1 MGWETLCE
9 KSECTVQGRK
19 MNGNGNMNT
28 KLPVFDGKNW
38 NRWMIQMRVLFG
50 AQDVLDLVTDG
61 YVQVAADATDEQKNT
76 QKEVR
81 KKDQKALFFI
91 HQCVDVNVFEK
102 IADST
107 TAKAAWDTLV
117 RCYGGDASVKKV
129 KLQSLRKQY
138 ENLNM
143 KNNEKVS
150 EYISRVILITNE
162 MKACGETLSEETIME
177 KVLRSL
183 TSQFDYIVVA
193 IEHSKDLSTMRIEE
207 LQSSLEAQELR
218 LTERTSEREVE
229 QQALKAT
236 SDRRYQKQSE
246 ARRRSDGG
254 QKSESSTSDRQKNAQ
269 KGKEKYDKKK
279 IQCYCCKKFGHFARD
294 CWSNKERKSEE
305 ANIARSSDDESV
317 LLMASESDDMD
328 LIDWW
333 YMDTGCSNHLTGN
346 KKWLV
351 DFDSEKRTKI
361 RCADDK
367 YLNAEGMG
375 NVRVTLNNGKTAL
388 IQNVWYV
395 PGIRSN
401 LMSVGQLI
409 EKGFSVTMKDNLL
422 KLYDCNQKLIMESEQ
437 GRNRTF
443 KVNVRTAD
451 SECLSATSA
460 EKESEL
466 WHRRFGHLNFRSLKH
481 LNSKKLVHGI
491 PAIKKP
497 EKSCKVCMEGKQ
509 PRLPFASETAPR
521 AKHALGVVHSD
532 VCGPFPVA
540 SIGGNK
546 YFVLFV
552 DEFTRMTW
560 VSLIKFKHEVFDEFK
575 KFRMKAENQSGQKL
589 KILRTDGG
597 GEYNSKEFQKFCEEN
612 GIEHEVTAPYTPQH
626 NGLAERRNRTLL
638 DMVRSMLKEKKL
650 PQKLW
655 GEAVA
660 TATYVLNRCPTKKL
674 KEIVPIQKW
683 TGDKQSVSHLKVFG
697 SVCYK
702 HVPEARRQKL
712 DDRSKVMI
720 LIGYHSTGAYKLYC
734 PETNKIEFSRDVIVK
749 ESEVWNWDKS
759 QSDSDVRTSEE
770 RSELRISEVGVN
782 SDVDSDSDSDSDSGE
797 DSEDEGDSD
806 DSDPDDPDSD
816 GNPDSGGNSN
826 SGNMPDPE
834 DDQSS
839 GGSQPSEARNS
850 EAQDSEQVQRP
861 QRIRN
866 IPRRYAEFDMLQD
879 TEVDSEGE
887 VIQCA
892 MLVDSEP
899 ISTEEAL
906 KQKLWLKA
914 MKEELDAIERNKT
927 WKLTELPKDKK
938 AISVRWVFKQKLKPD
953 GSIGKHKARLVARGF
968 LQKPGLDYSEVFAP
982 VARHETIRMVIAI
995 AANRNW
1001 PLMHLD
1007 VKSAF
1012 LNGPLE
1018 EEVYVSQPPGFV
1030 KKNQEGMVY
1039 RLYKALYGLKQAPRA
1054 WNKKIDS
1061 FFKKQGFQK
1070 CEMEY
1075 GVYVQHTSEGNMT
1088 LVCLYVDDI
1097 LLTGSSEQEI
1107 AKFKKVLMNEFEMTD
1122 LGKMT
1127 YFLGMEF
1134 RYSEKGIILHQLK
1147 YELELLKRFNLK
1159 NCKIAVTPSDT
1170 NQKLDSDSDGK
1181 DVDAT
1186 TFKQLVGSLRYLC
1199 NTRPDIC
1206 YSVGM
1211 VSRFMSKP
1219 KWSHYQAAVRIL
1231 RYIKGTLKYG
1241 VLFPSGR
1248 KDESELLSYS
1258 DSDWCG
1264 DRVDR
1269 RSTSGYLFKFLGG
1282 PISWCSKKQPVVALS
1297 TCEAEYIA
1305 GAVTACQAVWI
1316 LNLLQDLKIKVNK
1329 PLKLMIDNKSA
1340 INLARNPV
1348 LHGRSKHI
1356 ETKYHFLRHQV
1367 QRGVLE
1373 VVHCSTQ
1380 KQLADVLTKA
1390 IKTDQFLRLRDG
1402 IGVTSFDG
1410 I

>member
-1 MGWETLCE
+1 
-9 KSECTVQGRK
+9 
-19 MNGNGNMNT
+19 MNGNSGMST

-38 NRWMIQMRVLFG
+38 NRWMKQMIVLFG
-50 AQDVLDLVTDG
+50 AQDVLELVTEG
-61 YVQVAADATDEQKNT
+61 YVPVAADATDAQKLA
-76 QKEVR
+76 QKDTK
-81 KKDQKALFFI
+81 KKDQRALFYI
-91 HQCVDVNVFEK
+91 HQCVDENVFEK
-102 IADST
+102 IADSE
-107 TAKAAWDTLV
+107 TAKAAWDTLI

-143 KNNEKVS
+143 KNNEKVP
-150 EYISRVILITNE
+150 EYISRMILITNE
-162 MKACGETLSEETIME
+162 MKACGETLSEQVIIE

-183 TSQFDYIVVA
+183 TPQFDYIVVA
-193 IEHSKDLSTMRIEE
+193 IEHSKDLSSMRIEE

-218 LTERTSEREVE
+218 LTERNSEREVE
-229 QQALKAT
+229 QQALKAD
-236 SDRRYQKQSE
+236 SGKNYQKKSWSE
-246 ARRRSDGG
+246 AKRRSDGV
-254 QKSESSTSDRQKNAQ
+254 QKPETSNSDKQKYQ
-269 KGKEKYDKKK
+269 KGKEKFDKKK
-279 IQCYCCKKFGHFARD
+279 IQCYCCQKFGHFASECR
-294 CWSNKERKSEE
+294 SNKERKSEE
-305 ANIARSSDDESV
+305 ANIARSSDDSDGESV
-317 LLMASESDDMD
+317 LLMASETDDMNSSE
-328 LIDWW
+328 WW

-351 DFDSEKRTKI
+351 DFDSSKSTRI

-375 NVRVTLNNGKTAL
+375 NVRVILNNGKAAL

-395 PGIRSN
+395 PGMKSN

-422 KLYDCNQKLIMESEQ
+422 KLYDRNQKLIMESEQ

-443 KVNVRTAD
+443 KVNVKTAD
-451 SECLSATSA
+451 SECLSATSV
-460 EKESEL
+460 EKDSEL
-466 WHRRFGHLNFRSLKH
+466 WHRRFGHLNFRSLGH
-481 LNSKKLVHGI
+481 LKSKNLVHGI
-491 PAIKKP
+491 PTIKKP

-509 PRLPFASETAPR
+509 PRLSFASGVAPR

-546 YFVLFV
+546 YFVSFV

-560 VSLIKFKHEVFDEFK
+560 VSLIKFKHEVFAEFQ
-575 KFRMKAENQSGQKL
+575 KFKVKAEKQSGQKL

-597 GEYNSKEFQKFCEEN
+597 GEFNSNEFKTFCEEN

-650 PQKLW
+650 PHNLW

-660 TATYVLNRCPTKKL
+660 TACYVLNRCPTKKL

-712 DDRSKVMI
+712 DDRSKVM
-720 LIGYHSTGAYKLYC
+720 LLVGYHSTGAYKLYC
-734 PETNKIEFSRDVIVK
+734 PETNRIEFSRDVIVK
-749 ESEVWNWDKS
+749 ELETWDWNKT
-759 QSDSDVRTSEE
+759 QS
-770 RSELRISEVGVN
+770 N
-782 SDVDSDSDSDSDSGE
+782 SDVIFLEGDSERDSDS
-797 DSEDEGDSD
+797 EGDSD
-806 DSDPDDPDSD
+806 SAGDSGSEGDSDSE
-816 GNPDSGGNSN
+816 GG
-826 SGNMPDPE
+826 PE
-834 DDQSS
+834 
-839 GGSQPSEARNS
+839 G
-850 EAQDSEQVQRP
+850 DSESQGSDVEASEDSTSEPPTSEGNHVEQDQRP
-861 QRIRN
+861 QRIRS
-866 IPRRYAEFDMLQD
+866 IPRRFAGFDMLQD

-899 ISTEEAL
+899 VSTEEAL
-906 KQKLWLKA
+906 KQQVWLQA
-914 MKEELDAIERNKT
+914 MKEELDAIKRNKT
-927 WKLTELPKDKK
+927 WKLSELPKGKK

-953 GSIGKHKARLVARGF
+953 GSIGKYKARLVARGF
-968 LQKPGLDYSEVFAP
+968 LQKPGLDYFEVFAP
-982 VARHETIRMVIAI
+982 VARHETIRLVIAI

-1012 LNGPLE
+1012 LNGPLQ
-1018 EEVYVSQPPGFV
+1018 EEVYVSQPPGFE

-1039 RLYKALYGLKQAPRA
+1039 RLHKALYGLKQAPRA
-1054 WNKKIDS
+1054 WNMKIDS
-1061 FFKKQGFQK
+1061 FFKKHGFQK
-1070 CEMEY
+1070 CELEY
-1075 GVYVQHTSEGNMT
+1075 GVYVQHTSEGNMI

-1122 LGKMT
+1122 LGKMS

-1134 RYSEKGIILHQLK
+1134 LYSEKGIILHQMK
-1147 YELELLKRFNLK
+1147 YELELLKRFKLE
-1159 NCKIAVTPSDT
+1159 NCKIAITPSDT
-1170 NQKLDSDSDGK
+1170 NQKLDSDSDGE

-1206 YSVGM
+1206 YAVGM

-1231 RYIKGTLKYG
+1231 RYIKGTLKHG
-1241 VLFPSGR
+1241 VLFPFEG
-1248 KDESELLSYS
+1248 KTKSELLSYS

-1305 GAVTACQAVWI
+1305 GALTACQAVWI

-1340 INLARNPV
+1340 INLAKNPV

-1356 ETKYHFLRHQV
+1356 ETKYHFLRNQV
-1367 QRGVLE
+1367 QNGVLE

-1380 KQLADVLTKA
+1380 KQLADVMTKA

-1402 IGVTSFDG
+1402 IGVVSFV
-1410 I
+1410 

>member
-1 MGWETLCE
+1 
-9 KSECTVQGRK
+9 
-19 MNGNGNMNT
+19 MNGNGGMST

-38 NRWMIQMRVLFG
+38 NRWMKQMIVLFG
-50 AQDVLDLVTDG
+50 AQDVLELVTEG
-61 YVQVAADATDEQKNT
+61 YVPVAADATDAQKLA
-76 QKEVR
+76 QKDTK
-81 KKDQKALFFI
+81 KKDQRALFYI
-91 HQCVDVNVFEK
+91 HQCVDENVFEK
-102 IADST
+102 IADSE
-107 TAKAAWDTLV
+107 TAKAAWDTLI

-143 KNNEKVS
+143 KNNEKVP
-150 EYISRVILITNE
+150 EYISRVIVITNE
-162 MKACGETLSEETIME
+162 MKACGETLSEQVIIE

-183 TSQFDYIVVA
+183 TPQFDYIVVA
-193 IEHSKDLSTMRIEE
+193 IEHSKDLSSMRIEE
-207 LQSSLEAQELR
+207 LQSNLEAQELR
-218 LTERTSEREVE
+218 LTERNSEREVE
-229 QQALKAT
+229 QQALKAD
-236 SDRRYQKQSE
+236 SGKNYQKKSWSE
-246 ARRRSDGG
+246 TKRRSNGV
-254 QKSESSTSDRQKNAQ
+254 QKLETSTSDKQKYQ
-269 KGKEKYDKKK
+269 KGKERFDKKK
-279 IQCYCCKKFGHFARD
+279 IQCYCCQKFGHFASECR
-294 CWSNKERKSEE
+294 SNKERKSEE
-305 ANIARSSDDESV
+305 ANIARSSDDSDGESV
-317 LLMASESDDMD
+317 LLMASETDDMNSSE
-328 LIDWW
+328 WW
-333 YMDTGCSNHLTGN
+333 YMDTGCPNHLTGN

-351 DFDSEKRTKI
+351 DFDSGKSTKI

-375 NVRVTLNNGKTAL
+375 NVRVTLNNGKSAL

-395 PGIRSN
+395 PGMKSN

-422 KLYDCNQKLIMESEQ
+422 KLYDRNQKLIMESEQ

-451 SECLSATSA
+451 SECLSATSV
-460 EKESEL
+460 EKDSEL
-466 WHRRFGHLNFRSLKH
+466 WHRRFGHLNFRSLGH
-481 LNSKKLVHGI
+481 LKSKNLVHGI
-491 PAIKKP
+491 PTIKKP
-497 EKSCKVCMEGKQ
+497 EKSCKVCMEGKK
-509 PRLPFASETAPR
+509 PRLSFASGVAPR

-540 SIGGNK
+540 STGGNK
-546 YFVLFV
+546 YFVSFV

-560 VSLIKFKHEVFDEFK
+560 VSLIKFKHEVFAEFQ
-575 KFRMKAENQSGQKL
+575 KFKVKAEKQSGQKL

-597 GEYNSKEFQKFCEEN
+597 GEFNSNEFKTFCEEN

-650 PQKLW
+650 PHNLW

-660 TATYVLNRCPTKKL
+660 TACYVLNRCPTKKL

-712 DDRSKVMI
+712 DDRSKVMF
-720 LIGYHSTGAYKLYC
+720 LVGYHSTGAYKLYC
-734 PETNKIEFSRDVIVK
+734 PKTNRIEFSRDVIVK
-749 ESEVWNWDKS
+749 ELETWDWNKT
-759 QSDSDVRTSEE
+759 QSNSDVRI
-770 RSELRISEVGVN
+770 L
-782 SDVDSDSDSDSDSGE
+782 DSDSDEDSG
-797 DSEDEGDSD
+797 SEGDSD
-806 DSDPDDPDSD
+806 SEGDSEDGPEGGPEDGSEGQASEGETSIDRSSEDST
-816 GNPDSGGNSN
+816 SEILTSEGNSV
-826 SGNMPDPE
+826 
-834 DDQSS
+834 
-839 GGSQPSEARNS
+839 
-850 EAQDSEQVQRP
+850 EQGQRP
-861 QRIRN
+861 QRIRS
-866 IPRRYAEFDMLQD
+866 IPRRFADFEMLQD

-899 ISTEEAL
+899 VSTEEAL
-906 KQKLWLKA
+906 KQQVWLQA
-914 MKEELDAIERNKT
+914 MKEELDAIKRNKT
-927 WKLTELPKDKK
+927 WKLSELPKGKK

-982 VARHETIRMVIAI
+982 VARHETIRLVIAI
-995 AANRNW
+995 AANRSW

-1012 LNGPLE
+1012 LNGPLQ
-1018 EEVYVSQPPGFV
+1018 EEVYVSQPPGFE

-1039 RLYKALYGLKQAPRA
+1039 RLHKALYGLKQAPRA
-1054 WNKKIDS
+1054 WNMKIDS
-1061 FFKKQGFQK
+1061 FFKKHGFQK
-1070 CEMEY
+1070 CELEY
-1075 GVYVQHTSEGNMT
+1075 GVYVQHTSEGNMI

-1122 LGKMT
+1122 LGKMS

-1134 RYSEKGIILHQLK
+1134 LYSEKGIILHQIK
-1147 YELELLKRFNLK
+1147 YELELLKRFKLE
-1159 NCKIAVTPSDT
+1159 NCKIAITPSDT
-1170 NQKLDSDSDGK
+1170 NQKLDSDSDGE

-1206 YSVGM
+1206 FAVGM

-1219 KWSHYQAAVRIL
+1219 KWSYYQAAVRIL
-1231 RYIKGTLKYG
+1231 RYIKGTLKHG
-1241 VLFPSGR
+1241 VLFPFKG
-1248 KDESELLSYS
+1248 KTKSELLSYS

-1305 GAVTACQAVWI
+1305 GALTACQAVWI
-1316 LNLLQDLKIKVNK
+1316 LNLLQDLKIEVNK

-1340 INLARNPV
+1340 INLAKNPV

-1356 ETKYHFLRHQV
+1356 ETKYHFLRNQV
-1367 QRGVLE
+1367 QNGVLE

-1402 IGVTSFDG
+1402 IGVVSFV
-1410 I
+1410 